1 MKRYTGQKALY
12 EAISRSRAKAKRG
25 SILERLRPEVPKP
38 DKPDREEPGAREEP
52 VQAPAEVAKP
62 PVKRRQPPVVKPK
75 PVEKAGPPAS
85 PGQTWL
91 RPKPVQF
98 NAGRIEIS
106 VPYHIAVPVALAMI
120 LAVLIAFK
128 LGQIDQRTEASA
140 PQAESAGTARAPAG
154 ATSESAAIGAG
165 DRPEP
170 AEATVPPGGGALAE
184 GQRDHWIVLTQY
196 KRKADLEAVERY
208 FDDNGIDVLVV
219 SIEEVRRVFADRGL
233 NAGVLPSGEGYL
245 LVTNGLY
252 NNPENPGTDGYEM
265 KKKIRD
271 LGRGYKAPQGYESFA
286 PHYFSDSYGMK
297 ITK

>member
-1 MKRYTGQKALY
+1 MKRHTGQKALY

-25 SILERLRPEVPKP
+25 SILERLRPEVPKQ
-38 DKPDREEPGAREEP
+38 DKPDREEPGARPEP

-62 PVKRRQPPVVKPK
+62 PVKRPPPVVKPK
-75 PVEKAGPPAS
+75 PVEKAGGPAS

-106 VPYHIAVPVALAMI
+106 VPYHIAVPVALAMVLVI
-120 LAVLIAFK
+120 LIAFK
-128 LGQIDQRTEASA
+128 LGQIDQRAEPSA
-140 PQAESAGTARAPAG
+140 PQAESASPARAPERP
-154 ATSESAAIGAG
+154 TSESATIGTAN
-165 DRPEP
+165 RPEP
-170 AEATVPPGGGALAE
+170 ATAAVPPGSGALTE
-184 GQRDHWIVLTQY
+184 SQRDHWIVLAQY

-208 FDDNGIDVLVV
+208 FDQSGIDVLVV
-219 SIEEVRRVFADRGL
+219 SIEEVRQVFADRGL
-233 NAGVLPSGEGYL
+233 NAGVLPSSEGYL

-252 NNPENPGTDGYEM
+252 NNPENPGTDGSEM
-265 KKKIRD
+265 KKRIQD

-286 PHYFSDSYGMK
+286 PHYFSDAYGMK